1 MHYTRILGRPAAQL
15 PASWARLLRV
25 ARATSAVALVTVLVP
40 SMEACGEDLQARSG
54 LAGAFP
60 SPEAATQAA
69 LDALSAGDR
78 EAMEALLLTREE
90 HRNLIWYQLPERE
103 YFSFDYVRFLNEKN
117 SGKALS
123 QALGR
128 YRGSELEVLS
138 LSFEKESETYSDFVL
153 HRGAKLTVRRP
164 SDGRE
169 GELQLVDVF
178 VEWNGGWKIM
188 NYVE

>member
-40 SMEACGEDLQARSG
+40 SMEACEEDLQARSG
-54 LAGAFP
+54 LVGAFP

-69 LDALSAGDR
+69 LDALGAGDR

-90 HRNLIWYQLPERE
+90 HRNLIWDQLPERE

-178 VEWNGGWKIM
+178 VERNGGWKIM

>member
-25 ARATSAVALVTVLVP
+25 ARATSAVALVTVFVP
-40 SMEACGEDLQARSG
+40 SMDACGEDLQARSG

-69 LDALSAGDR
+69 LDALGAGDR

-90 HRNLIWYQLPERE
+90 HRNLIWDQLPERE

-128 YRGSELEVLS
+128 YRGSELELLS

-178 VEWNGGWKIM
+178 VERNGGWKIM